1 MPVRN
6 RTRCTRAACVWAFPK
21 RGWVQ
26 ESGASGAT
34 TTSQLREAA
43 KPTPP
48 SRPTGGAS
56 GATAPGPRPH
66 AHQTQ
71 ERSWGRFRSLRKPR
85 KATRPIAPL
94 SRNIYP
100 PPEKSTHTSA
110 VCGPLSLRGSSRRVG
125 QVGQEQKRKVKV
137 KRKSFGKPSASL
149 VALPHSFAPPG
160 SSRWVSGARQ
170 PTLFGC
176 ALAESSLRSATLL
189 PSP

>member
-1 MPVRN
+1 MRRATIKERCRGEMMPVRN

-21 RGWVQ
+21 RGWGQ
-26 ESGASGAT
+26 ES
-34 TTSQLREAA
+34 
-43 KPTPP
+43 
-48 SRPTGGAS
+48 GAS

-100 PPEKSTHTSA
+100 PGKEHTHTSA

-137 KRKSFGKPSASL
+137 KRKSFGEPSASL
-149 VALPHSFAPPG
+149 LALPHSFAPPG

-170 PTLFGC
+170 LTLFGC
-176 ALAESSLRSATLL
+176 ASAESSLR
-189 PSP
+189 